1 MSAEFLA
8 RSFQNL
14 SLQHP
19 DARRA
24 PKPHRGK
31 KKRLYLLRGLPGS
44 GKSTLARNL
53 KCQHGGA
60 VILSTDDYFVRQ
72 DGSYLFEKYLL
83 DEAHGWNHER
93 AKSAMRQGKSPIII
107 DNTNIQAWEMKPY
120 VIMEILTVIHII
132 FIFLHNQQVGMCL
145 KFAIFSEILDSLRVQ
160 FPGILCNN
168 QVKRLD
174 QAQENGYEVKF
185 REPDT
190 PWKFD
195 IRKLT
200 RINTHGVSREA
211 IERMKER
218 YEKNI
223 TIDKVLHAERRN

>member
-1 MSAEFLA
+1 MRRAGAQRLAWTDGRCEAGSGRAAVDMSAECLA
-8 RSFQNL
+8 RSLQNL
-14 SLQHP
+14 SLQQP
-19 DARRA
+19 GARRA
-24 PKPHRGK
+24 AKPHRGRLRK
-31 KKRLYLLRGLPGS
+31 GKRLYLLRGLPGS

-53 KCQHGGA
+53 KHQFRGA
-60 VILSTDDYFVRQ
+60 VILSTDDYFIRQ

-83 DEAHGWNHER
+83 DEAHEWNHER

-120 VIMEILTVIHII
+120 VVM
-132 FIFLHNQQVGMCL
+132 
-145 KFAIFSEILDSLRVQ
+145 
-160 FPGILCNN
+160 
-168 QVKRLD
+168 
-174 QAQENGYEVKF
+174 AQENGYDVKF

-200 RINTHGVSREA
+200 RINIHGVPRET

-218 YEKNI
+218 YERNI
-223 TIDKVLHAERRN
+223 TIDKVLHAERGVQNN

>member
-8 RSFQNL
+8 QSFQNL
-14 SLQHP
+14 SLQHSG
-19 DARRA
+19 RKSR
-24 PKPHRGK
+24 KGHFQKR
-31 KKRLYLLRGLPGS
+31 KRLYLLRGLPGS

-53 KCQHGGA
+53 KSQFHGA
-60 VILSTDDYFVRQ
+60 VILSTDDYFIRQ

-93 AKSAMRQGKSPIII
+93 ARSAMSQGKSPIII
-107 DNTNIQAWEMKPY
+107 DNTNIEAWEMKPY
-120 VIMEILTVIHII
+120 ANM
-132 FIFLHNQQVGMCL
+132 
-145 KFAIFSEILDSLRVQ
+145 AR
-160 FPGILCNN
+160 
-168 QVKRLD
+168 
-174 QAQENGYEVKF
+174 ENGYEVKF

-200 RINTHGVSREA
+200 RINTHGVPRET

-218 YEKNI
+218 YERNI
-223 TIDKVLHAERRN
+223 TIDKVLHAQREA